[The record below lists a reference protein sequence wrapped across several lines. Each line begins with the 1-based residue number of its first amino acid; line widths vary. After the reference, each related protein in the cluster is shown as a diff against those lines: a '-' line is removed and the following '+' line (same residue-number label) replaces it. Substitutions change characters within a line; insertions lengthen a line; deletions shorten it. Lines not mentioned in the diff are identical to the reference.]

1 MDARQDNADE
11 PYARLVE
18 LIATGDMDAVGPLYD
33 SIAPQVYGLALRA
46 LRDPSLAEDAVQDTF
61 VAIWRNAGRFDR
73 TRGSAKAW
81 LLTIARN
88 RAIDAVRRRRPVTS
102 LPETETA
109 QGNAS
114 ATWWMDDDR
123 FANRSMLADGLAKL
137 PPAQRTAIQL
147 SFVQGM
153 THQQIALHTGAPL
166 GTVKSRV
173 RIGLSRLR
181 DHCSVT

>member
-1 MDARQDNADE
+1 MDPKPDSSDE

-33 SIAPQVYGLALRA
+33 AISPQVYGLAYRA
-46 LRDPSLAEDAVQDTF
+46 LRDPSLAEDAVQETF
-61 VAIWRNAGRFDR
+61 LAIWRSAHRFDR
-73 TRGSAKAW
+73 NRGSAKAW

-88 RAIDAVRRRRPVTS
+88 RAIDAVRRRRPVTA

-109 QGNAS
+109 QGS
-114 ATWWMDDDR
+114 PRATWWADDDR
-123 FANRSMLADGLAKL
+123 FANRSMLVDGLAKL
-137 PPAQRTAIQL
+137 PFEQRTAIQL

-173 RIGLSRLR
+173 RIGLNRLR
-181 DHCSVT
+181 DHCSVM